1 MFISGILVSL
11 LDRGLSTYAQIPS
24 IISGEQ
30 EDSIDSLIQAEK
42 YITKFSDYHLMVV
55 NLGTSLAVQGT
66 STWTPLQS
74 TIPHTQQKEDWD
86 PKIKGSY
93 LRFLYFKKGWP
104 DQFQLEGGRFFTKFN
119 KNHSIRE
126 SRVIISVWLLSFLVV
141 PWQINV
147 ILWENPMFTYR
158 RLCVIVNIV
167 NLD

>member
-66 STWTPLQS
+66 ST
-74 TIPHTQQKEDWD
+74 
-86 PKIKGSY
+86 
-93 LRFLYFKKGWP
+93 
-104 DQFQLEGGRFFTKFN
+104 
-119 KNHSIRE
+119 
-126 SRVIISVWLLSFLVV
+126 
-141 PWQINV
+141 
-147 ILWENPMFTYR
+147 
-158 RLCVIVNIV
+158 
-167 NLD
+167 